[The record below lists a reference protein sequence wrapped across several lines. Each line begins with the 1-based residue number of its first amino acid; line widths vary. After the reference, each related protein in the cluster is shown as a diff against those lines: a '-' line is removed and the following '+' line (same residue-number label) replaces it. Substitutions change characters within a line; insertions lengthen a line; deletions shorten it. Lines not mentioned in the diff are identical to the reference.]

1 MYKLDL
7 FLSST
12 KRQERGL
19 FDLYH
24 SSTNLKED
32 KKKNLKKVGG
42 GVKGIEPETL
52 SFAFSVS

>member
-32 KKKNLKKVGG
+32 KKKPEKGGG
-42 GVKGIEPETL
+42 GVKEIEPETL